1 MISQLELKLKLWW
14 QGIQPPHLQSIF
26 RQYHMPPLERIALR
40 KSRIAKVAHRLL
52 SKARVLKRAL
62 SVSVPFSSIEDPQ
75 TYQQT
80 LRNTI
85 QQQLPRFETATQHSF
100 TGQNISE
107 LNQFLKTLTL
117 TAEKHCVHLSN
128 SAFIEVD
135 EPLWLP
141 PNVLLDGHGTL
152 LIART
157 AISPACVHITQNN
170 VGVTNLTIRTP
181 GLALLLQNAR
191 QVILRNL
198 QIPNSERGIA
208 IVERGQFIELAD
220 ILIHRPKG
228 GMLIQGAVSH
238 LWLHDSYILHG
249 SRADNGGAGVVITD
263 SSLKSTA
270 EEHSW
275 GASLTEPLWPVN
287 QPAPHALLI
296 ENNELSGHVAQGIYV
311 DGGYGIV
318 IRHNRIEDNDKEGIC
333 LDFGAVNNLLM
344 ENVFLNN
351 GWRARQSDEHLQT
364 DFVLDF
370 GRLAENSAASKL
382 PAVSLD
388 NAAQNLILWNVIRDS
403 AGDGIKV
410 VRTGIRNLLLFNT
423 IMDNNRGESTRLHF
437 SGVLLGNAHL
447 EEGIESTDHPLDF
460 LPPLENIVAGNII
473 YGKHYHGILLDH
485 EAMFNDIYDNLVRH
499 FRCAPIAQA
508 TMRYNSIVG
517 NSWQLL
523 RRRTVT
529 IILVGILC
537 LMLGYGLAHTDLA
550 VEIEKLVDGVGALGS
565 KICQVCSVGNR

>member
-1 MISQLELKLKLWW
+1 MISQLELKLKRWW
-14 QGIQPPHLQSIF
+14 QGIQPPHLQSILH
-26 RQYHMPPLERIALR
+26 QYQMPPLERIALR
-40 KSRIAKVAHRLL
+40 ENRIAKMANRLL
-52 SKARVLKRAL
+52 SKARVLKRAV
-62 SVSVPFSSIEDPQ
+62 SVSVSVSSIEDPQ

-80 LRNTI
+80 LRSTI
-85 QQQLPRFETATQHSF
+85 QAQLPRFEAATQHSF
-100 TGQNISE
+100 TGNKVSE
-107 LNQFLKTLTL
+107 LNQFLKTLTG
-117 TAEKHCVHLSN
+117 EKHSVHLSN
-128 SAFIEVD
+128 STFIEVD

-141 PNVLLDGHGTL
+141 TNVLIDGHGTHL
-152 LIART
+152 VAREP
-157 AISPACVHITQNN
+157 ISPACVHITQNN
-170 VGVTNLTIRTP
+170 VGLTNVTIQTP

-208 IVERGQFIELAD
+208 IVESGQFIELVD
-220 ILIHRPKG
+220 ILIHRPRG

-249 SRADNGGAGVVITD
+249 SRGDNGGAGVVITD
-263 SSLKSTA
+263 SSLKSA
-270 EEHSW
+270 VEEHSW
-275 GASLTEPLWPVN
+275 GVSLTEPLWPVN
-287 QPAPHALLI
+287 HPAPHALLI

-318 IRHNRIEDNDKEGIC
+318 IRHNRIEDNDKEGMC
-333 LDFGAVNNLLM
+333 LDFGAVNNLVM

-351 GWRARQSDEHLQT
+351 GWRARQSDEHLQA
-364 DFVLDF
+364 DFVLGF
-370 GRLAENSAASKL
+370 GRLANSSSTSKL
-382 PAVSLD
+382 PAISLD

-423 IMDNNRGESTRLHF
+423 IMDNNRGESSSLHF

-447 EEGIESTDHPLDF
+447 EEGIDSTDHPLDF

-473 YGKHYHGILLDH
+473 YGKHYNGILLDH

-499 FRCAPIAQA
+499 FRHAPIAQA
-508 TMRYNSIVG
+508 TLRYNSIVG

-523 RRRTVT
+523 RRRTIT

-550 VEIEKLVDGVGALGS
+550 VDIQKVVDGVGALGS
-565 KICQVCSVGNR
+565 KICQVCSVETK

>member
-1 MISQLELKLKLWW
+1 MISQLELKLKMWW
-14 QGIQPPHLQSIF
+14 QGIQPPHLQSMF
-26 RQYHMPPLERIALR
+26 RQYQMPPLERIALR
-40 KSRIAKVAHRLL
+40 KGRIAKMANLL
-52 SKARVLKRAL
+52 LNKARVLKRAL
-62 SVSVPFSSIEDPQ
+62 SVSVPFASIEDPQ

-80 LRNTI
+80 LRSNI
-85 QQQLPRFETATQHSF
+85 QLQLPRFEIATQHFF
-100 TGQNISE
+100 TGQKVSE
-107 LNQFLKTLTL
+107 LNQFLKTL
-117 TAEKHCVHLSN
+117 AGEKHCVHLSN
-128 SAFIEVD
+128 SALLEVD

-141 PNVLLDGHGTL
+141 TNVLIDGHGTHL
-152 LIART
+152 VARLP
-157 AISPACVHITQNN
+157 IFPACVHVTQNL
-170 VGVTNLTIRTP
+170 VGLTNLTIQTP
-181 GLALLLQNAR
+181 GLAVLLQNAR

-198 QIPNSERGIA
+198 QILNSERGIA
-208 IVERGQFIELAD
+208 IIEAGQFIEMAD
-220 ILIHRPKG
+220 ILIRHPKG

-238 LWLHDSYILHG
+238 LWLHDSYILQG
-249 SRADNGGAGVVITD
+249 SRGDNGGAGVVITD
-263 SSLKSTA
+263 SSLKFVV

-275 GASLTEPLWPVN
+275 GVSLTEPLWPVT

-296 ENNELSGHVAQGIYV
+296 ENNEFSGHVAQGIYV

-333 LDFGAVNNLLM
+333 LDFGAVNNLVM

-351 GWRARQSDEHLQT
+351 GWRARQSDEHLRA
-364 DFVLDF
+364 DLVLSF
-370 GRLAENSAASKL
+370 GRLAEGSATSKL

-388 NAAQNLILWNVIRDS
+388 NAAQNIILWNVIRDS

-437 SGVLLGNAHL
+437 AGILLGNAHL
-447 EEGIESTDHPLDF
+447 EEGIESADHPLDF

-485 EAMFNDIYDNLVRH
+485 DAMFNDIYDNLVRH
-499 FRCAPIAQA
+499 FRRIPIAQA
-508 TMRYNSIVG
+508 SFRYNSIVG

-537 LMLGYGLAHTDLA
+537 LMLGYSLAHTDLA
-550 VEIEKLVDGVGALGS
+550 MGIERLVDGVGTLGS
-565 KICQVCSVGNR
+565 KVCQICGGGD